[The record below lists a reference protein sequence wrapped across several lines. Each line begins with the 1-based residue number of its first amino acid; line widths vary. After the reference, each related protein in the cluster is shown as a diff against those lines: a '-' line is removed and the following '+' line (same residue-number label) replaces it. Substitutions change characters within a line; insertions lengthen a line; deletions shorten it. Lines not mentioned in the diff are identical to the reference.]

1 MTLYGGIDL
10 HSNNMVVIL
19 INEGQNVINQKSF
32 KNDSDR
38 LLHWLEPYRSQIG
51 CLAIESTFN
60 WYWLVDQ
67 LQQADYPVKL
77 AHPLAM
83 RQYCGL
89 KYTNDHTDAFW
100 LAKQLRL
107 GILPEGYIY
116 PYEQRG
122 LRELM
127 RTRMKVK
134 QRHIQLVNQLKS
146 AIHRYSG
153 YRLTVNQLA
162 RLTSSDLAT
171 YLPDDYSAASC
182 RSFHRQMLDHAN
194 ELKSL
199 EDQAKQALQKDDTF
213 QRLLGVPGVGDIL
226 ALVIQLETGSIS
238 RFPNAGHYSS
248 YCRCVKSDKF
258 SNGQKKGTNNDK
270 NGNGYLAWAMME
282 AASGAIRHYQPINS
296 YYQRQANKK
305 SRQVAWKIVAR
316 KLSQAIYLMLKNEEE
331 FDMERSFF

>member
-10 HSNNMVVIL
+10 HSNNMVTVL
-19 INEGQNVINQKSF
+19 IDQEQNVINQTSLN
-32 KNDSDR
+32 NDSDR
-38 LLHWLEPYRSQIG
+38 LLHWLEPYYSQINS
-51 CLAIESTFN
+51 LAVESTFN
-60 WYWLVDQ
+60 WYWLVDR
-67 LQQADYPVKL
+67 LQQANYPVKL

-83 RQYCGL
+83 DQYRGL
-89 KYTNDHTDAFW
+89 KHTNDHTDAFW
-100 LAKQLRL
+100 LAQQLRL
-107 GILPEGYIY
+107 GILPEGYIC
-116 PYEQRG
+116 PREQRG

-134 QRHIQLVNQLKS
+134 QRHTQLINQLKS
-146 AIHRYSG
+146 AVHRFSG
-153 YRLTVNQLA
+153 YRLTVNRLS
-162 RLTSSDLAT
+162 RLTSSELAA
-171 YLPDDYSAASC
+171 YFPDPYSAESC
-182 RSFHRQMLDHAN
+182 LSFQRQMTNHAN

-199 EDQAKQALQKDDTF
+199 ESQAKQALKKDDTF

-238 RFPNAGHYSS
+238 RFHDAGHYSS

-258 SNGQKKGTNNDK
+258 SNGQKKGTNNCK

-282 AASGAIRHYQPINS
+282 AASGAVRHYQPINR
-296 YYQRQANKK
+296 YYQRQASKK
-305 SRQVAWKIVAR
+305 PRQVAWKIVAR